1 MDRSPDASP
10 GRTAWLDLARA
21 ISILLVVLYHVA
33 VSAGPELLGGSD
45 SPAARWWSGVNVA
58 LIPLRMP
65 MFFLIAGAL
74 ATRAIRRPWRAV
86 LRPRVLD
93 LLWPY
98 LLWCLLFAVTGWPR
112 YAPSDPTGF
121 LLGEVTG
128 MLVIGSPYWFIAVL
142 PIFFALARLGRDRPT
157 ATVALALA
165 VYLLA
170 PVLHAGMLA
179 GGVDGDLTYGVFQL
193 TDNALWYLL
202 GAALHGP
209 LLAIGARV
217 RTVPRVLAGTG
228 LLAVFAV
235 LAAAV
240 LRSDAPLPLVRL
252 NELAASLTGLGAA
265 VALIPLLARWGA
277 AARLGAHLGSRTLV
291 IYLVHPVLLN
301 VGVVAWLLLGVDDHL
316 SDLARQLLVIPAVTA
331 LAVLGSLALDRSLT
345 RWGPR
350 WMLAA
355 PGASS
360 VGTPPRVAGRSARP
374 AAASSTTTSPAAAA
388 GSATPGADG
397 PSTSD
402 EAPHPTARRCDLP
415 DRSRYRRS
423 HE

>member
-1 MDRSPDASP
+1 MDASP
-10 GRTAWLDLARA
+10 AVRTGRIAWLDLARA

-45 SPAARWWSGVNVA
+45 SPAARWWNRANVA

-65 MFFLIAGAL
+65 LFFLIAGAL

-112 YAPSDPTGF
+112 YAPADPGGF

-165 VYLLA
+165 TYLLA

-179 GGVDGDLTYGVFQL
+179 AGADGDLTYGVFQL

-202 GAALHGP
+202 GTALHGP
-209 LLAIGARV
+209 LLTLGARI
-217 RTVPRVLAGTG
+217 RAVPGLLAGTG
-228 LLAVFAV
+228 LLLVFAV
-235 LAAAV
+235 LADAV
-240 LRSDAPLPLVRL
+240 LRSDASLAVVRL
-252 NELAASLTGLGAA
+252 IELAASLTGLGAA
-265 VALIPLLARWGA
+265 VALVPLLARWGA
-277 AARLGAHLGSRTLV
+277 TVRLGSYLGSRTLV

-301 VGVVAWLLLGVDDHL
+301 VGVVAWILLGVDDHL
-316 SDLARQLLVIPAVTA
+316 PAPARQLLVIPAVTA
-331 LAVLGSLALDRSLT
+331 LAVLGSLCLDRSIE
-345 RWGPR
+345 RWGPA
-350 WMLAA
+350 WLLAA
-355 PGASS
+355 PGA
-360 VGTPPRVAGRSARP
+360 PP
-374 AAASSTTTSPAAAA
+374 AAGSPAAGPTAA
-388 GSATPGADG
+388 APRAAA
-397 PSTSD
+397 PPTSD
-402 EAPHPTARRCDLP
+402 ETPDPAARRCDLP
-415 DRSRYRRS
+415 DPSRYRRR